1 MGGNDCTPTC
11 ALLFGP
17 QLPVFFDS
25 LLGLL
30 RFGVDVVERQFRWRL
45 VDVFLFLDP
54 AILVPACFY

>member
-45 VDVFLFLDP
+45 VDVFLFWTLQ
-54 AILVPACFY
+54 F